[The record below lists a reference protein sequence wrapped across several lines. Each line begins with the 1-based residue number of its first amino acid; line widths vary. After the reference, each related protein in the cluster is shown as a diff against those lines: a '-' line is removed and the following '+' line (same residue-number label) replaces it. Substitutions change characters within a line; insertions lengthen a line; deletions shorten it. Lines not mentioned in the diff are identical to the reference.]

1 MASSIMKKIS
11 PKIRPVALFA
21 LLACAVALFCGCGQ
35 KSIRLNSDSATTD
48 WNQARYFQAQGRYDL
63 AREHYLL
70 ALAAARDNEERDV
83 LNQELQTVDLQIKTL
98 R

>member
-1 MASSIMKKIS
+1 MTSSILKKA
-11 PKIRPVALFA
+11 RLAAMFA
-21 LLACAVALFCGCGQ
+21 LLAFAAALSYGCGQ
-35 KSIRLNSDSATTD
+35 KSIQLNSDEATTD

-70 ALAAARDNEERDV
+70 ALAAVRDNEEREI